1 MREFVFALEF
11 DPGTNPVADILA
23 AHSET
28 RLRSLSCHV
37 TAETLW
43 RVDHVTG
50 SEAALDAV
58 VVFLDKNDDRAWKA
72 TTIAEQLGLDTDAV
86 SAILSRLRQRG
97 LCGTSTRTGRS
108 QMARNG
114 SNLPTGSTDT
124 TRMQTNNTVR
134 SVSRNSRPTRWK
146 RYSDCI
152 RGLGTWRHRVGSRPA
167 LGGRSPD
174 ARAGDS

>member
-1 MREFVFALEF
+1 MREFVFAPEF

-43 RVDHVTG
+43 RADHVTG

-72 TTIAEQLGLDTDAV
+72 TTIVEQLGLDTDAV

-97 LCGTSTRTGRS
+97 LVRHKRPYW
-108 QMARNG
+108 AI
-114 SNLPTGSTDT
+114 TDGEE
-124 TRMQTNNTVR
+124 RLQSVYRLHRHYKNADEQYGEERFENFQTDEMEDVQ
-134 SVSRNSRPTRWK
+134 
-146 RYSDCI
+146 
-152 RGLGTWRHRVGSRPA
+152 
-167 LGGRSPD
+167 
-174 ARAGDS
+174 

>member
-1 MREFVFALEF
+1 MREFVFAPEF

-43 RVDHVTG
+43 RADHVTG

-72 TTIAEQLGLDTDAV
+72 TTIVEQLGLDTDAV

-97 LCGTSTRTGRS
+97 LVRHKRPYW
-108 QMARNG
+108 AI
-114 SNLPTGSTDT
+114 TDDEE
-124 TRMQTNNTVR
+124 RLQSAYRLHRHYKSADEQYDEEHFENFQT
-134 SVSRNSRPTRWK
+134 
-146 RYSDCI
+146 DEMEDI
-152 RGLGTWRHRVGSRPA
+152 Q
-167 LGGRSPD
+167 
-174 ARAGDS
+174 